1 MDYCIFL
8 SIFTSALSTFSV
20 KQQPF
25 SVLEF
30 TAFELLSWCGYKR
43 PFYRYGG
50 HIELIRFKEY
60 YRVPK
65 GHEQDLIY
73 SLCLYTRFSG
83 QFFFTSF
90 LEKGCNGKKNVIMI
104 AFFPRNIQWSSL
116 FAQKARVNTERVL
129 PWHSIILL
137 KSNKFN
143 MKLPLSTAFT
153 DARVF

>member
-73 SLCLYTRFSG
+73 SLCIYARFSG

-90 LEKGCNGKKNVIMI
+90 LEKGCNGKKKRCAMFECNNDCLFPKKYTMKFSFCPKSARKYWASAPL
-104 AFFPRNIQWSSL
+104 AFH
-116 FAQKARVNTERVL
+116 NT
-129 PWHSIILL
+129 PYI
-137 KSNKFN
+137 
-143 MKLPLSTAFT
+143 
-153 DARVF
+153 